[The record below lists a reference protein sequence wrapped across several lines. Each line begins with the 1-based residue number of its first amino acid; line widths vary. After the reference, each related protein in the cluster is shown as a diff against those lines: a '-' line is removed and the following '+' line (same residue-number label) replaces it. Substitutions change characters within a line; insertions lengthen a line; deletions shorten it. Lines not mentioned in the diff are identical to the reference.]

1 MKHTRNTQYTPKSSP
16 ELRTPKQPPDPLQ
29 GGINNLTFLATQQTR
44 QKSTRRPPTH
54 QIRHQHTNST
64 SGGAETRAPPSPNSK
79 NDRTKHNHER
89 STKTRERKK
98 HKIEEERKKGKNEL
112 DQRRSYDAEHVVR
125 RVYLLLVTPP
135 PPPGLHRGKWF
146 GLNVNSKIFI
156 C

>member
-1 MKHTRNTQYTPKSSP
+1 MKHTRNTQYTPKPSP
-16 ELRTPKQPPDPLQ
+16 ELRKPKQPPDPLQ

-98 HKIEEERKKGKNEL
+98 RKIEEERKKRKKWAKPEKKEL
-112 DQRRSYDAEHVVR
+112 WRRTRGAEGLSPPR
-125 RVYLLLVTPP
+125 RTTTTTWSTLWKMVWIECKL
-135 PPPGLHRGKWF
+135 
-146 GLNVNSKIFI
+146 
-156 C
+156 